1 MLSLV
6 FFWFRHF
13 SPKLFIDLPFFLLC
27 VAFSH
32 KRDKERFHSDNVK
45 TDEDAVLTMLKAAGL
60 DANVQAL
67 SNASEGPG
75 IIYAL
80 LTCVALCLLGV

>member
-1 MLSLV
+1 MLVGLAGLWPDPLTPGPVS
-6 FFWFRHF
+6 R
-13 SPKLFIDLPFFLLC
+13 
-27 VAFSH
+27 
-32 KRDKERFHSDNVK
+32 RFHSDNVK